1 MPRSRIVCGRAIKSV
16 VEQLE
21 NRTLLT
27 TLTGGG
33 SDPVTGEAIANTYFY
48 RDAADQIIRIDIGG
62 DTTAEFIGARVVGG
76 RSTINPLPLNAP
88 TGAGYDLYNIYVAD
102 SNQFSFISITG
113 INPTTGALLPFN
125 GSAGSFRISNAI
137 TGLSQVITPNG
148 GTGTVLLGARTTGN
162 APFDNIPINSR
173 SSGVAIGVRPASARI
188 PAGLQIAPGNDFG
201 SFLFG
206 GTIMGI
212 VDIGG
217 SINNFYAGNI
227 WTGDATGIPFP
238 SGGTGISG
246 GKRVSNFTV
255 GGNIHSLLVGGSIGT
270 NTDTGLNTP
279 DFNTGFDMRVGGIIG
294 QVAVRDAFMGGIDA
308 IHGRVTSEFGVNVA
322 EVEGRNDFSA
332 RLGTPGE
339 PAGWARGVLEGSN
352 LVYNNT
358 ADQSQILPSFIG
370 RRGRSSVVVTGQ
382 LVDDAFGADF
392 VDYYAMPLLA
402 GQDATVTLRPTGTV
416 AGVSNLNFG
425 VFDPDGRL
433 VLTDYANHDT
443 SAVAGTPV
451 HFTADRPGLY
461 RIAVAVTG
469 NSAFANTGPTNLGVM
484 QYTLTINGGGDL
496 AVGGVLATNQITDG
510 KAGGYGFFAENGDF
524 GALQAGSNIF
534 SLTDQT
540 VNVRKGNLRSIE
552 GSDLGILSN
561 GLFGVG
567 PSLAVPRG
575 NVGLL
580 RATTGVL
587 SLNRTILPLPI
598 GGDYQIIDAATSMYI
613 NAVANR
619 GIGVIRAGNMATVPT
634 PSTITVNADL
644 VGADGIIDL
653 IDVAD
658 DLGTISTGGPAIT
671 TGPGGNVRYMN
682 VGGSVFRD
690 QYFGSGGGDVNG
702 TTYNPGEKVRLFDD
716 SGTAMDFT
724 PFPVVPNPAFVPG
737 GTNPATTGPSLT
749 ITSYPIRGSGGAAII
764 NVTSTGSVRIGAGG
778 RAGSRAH
785 AEIGQILTTGAGN
798 PVVVDPVTNQMVFS
812 FPTNPNLATNAANL
826 EVNLTGSGTLDVYK
840 IVGSDFTAIRNDT
853 PGEILNIDA
862 TDTPSVPSTGS
873 NNGTIGSLTA
883 TNIGVGVK
891 HTGAAV
897 NGIQT
902 IGTAFPFN
910 QQHNGVVSGNV
921 LNVEAAGAIGN
932 LNVTGNIGRIVANS
946 GGKNT
951 TGTFEGI
958 AGPIVATGRMD
969 DIRIGEGIMPTGSGD
984 FSRAGLY
991 AGGTIG
997 RVRNGGRGSN
1007 IRGDIISQS
1016 NIARVELSNG
1026 SIIGS
1031 RIEVLQD
1038 FASAARTTGGGVL
1051 TDSFDTITNPT
1062 FEIGSISVSGYG
1074 GIIGSLIAAA
1084 DIGDISVKGG
1094 FGIVNTFI
1102 KDIAEGTINSI
1113 YAEGYG
1119 LRGLRVDGGGLLNS
1133 MRANAK
1139 PRNISTA
1146 EYSPSVRLSESYDID
1161 PFFDT
1166 APNRETDLHIYLGT
1180 SARRP
1185 QIKRITDTGV
1195 IADSIA
1201 TANRNA
1207 GTIYANQIRASQFN
1221 IANQI
1226 AKIQTTGVVD
1236 GLRLTT
1242 GRLKS
1247 YTSGNSSFGLDF
1259 SVAGPIDDF
1268 RVVGDLD
1275 DTSIVRALGPAG
1287 RITNFIV
1294 DGTMNGDASSSN
1306 SFHLLAV
1313 GKDLGAPS
1321 LVTAKSLDE
1330 RRIRGGL
1337 FGTVSI
1343 G

>member
-1 MPRSRIVCGRAIKSV
+1 M
-16 VEQLE
+16 
-21 NRTLLT
+21 LLT
-27 TLTGGG
+27 TITGGG
-33 SDPVTGEAIANTYFY
+33 TDPVTGEALATTVFY
-48 RDAADQIIRIDIGG
+48 RDAADHLVRIDVGG
-62 DTTAEFIGARVVGG
+62 DTVAEFIGGRVPDNSGQV
-76 RSTINPLPLNAP
+76 ILNPLAGTA
-88 TGAGYDLYNIYVAD
+88 TGEGYDLFNIYVAQ
-102 SNQFSFISITG
+102 SNQFSYISITT
-113 INPTTGALLPFN
+113 INPQTGALLPFD
-125 GSAGSFRISNAI
+125 GSSGTIRISNAT
-137 TGLSQVITPNG
+137 TGQNVTVTPNG
-148 GTGTVLLGARTTGN
+148 DTGTVLLGALG
-162 APFDNIPINSR
+162 NIPSPADHIPILSR

-206 GTIMGI
+206 GTILGI

-217 SINNFYAGNI
+217 SINNFYAGNVL
-227 WTGDATGIPFP
+227 TGDARGLPFP
-238 SGGTGISG
+238 NVLPTTNG

-270 NTDTGLNTP
+270 NTDAGLDAP
-279 DFNTGFDMRVGGIIG
+279 DYNTGFDMRVGGIIG
-294 QVAVRDAFMGGIDA
+294 QIAVRDAFMGGVDA
-308 IHGRVTSEFGVNVA
+308 IHGRVSSEFGVNVG
-322 EVEGRNDFSA
+322 EVEGRNDFSG
-332 RLGTPGE
+332 RLGTPAE
-339 PAGWARGVLEGSN
+339 TAGWSSGFLEGSN
-352 LVYNNT
+352 QVYNNT
-358 ADQSQILPSFIG
+358 FDQPQILPSFVG
-370 RRGRSSVVVTGQ
+370 RRGRSNVVLTGQ
-382 LVDDAFGADF
+382 LVDDAIGADF

-402 GQDATVTLRPTGTV
+402 GQDLTVTLRPTGTV
-416 AGVSNLNFG
+416 AGTSNLNFG

-433 VLTDYANHDT
+433 VVTDYANHDT
-443 SAVAGTPV
+443 AAVAGTPV

-469 NSAFANTGPTNLGVM
+469 NSAFSNSGPRNLGVM
-484 QYTLTINGGGDL
+484 QYTLNVDGGGDL

-510 KAGGYGFFAENGDF
+510 QAIGYGFFAENGDF

-534 SLTDQT
+534 SLTDQM

-552 GSDLGILSN
+552 GSDLGILAN

-567 PSLAVPRG
+567 PSLVVTRG

-580 RATTGVL
+580 RATSGVMEI
-587 SLNRTILPLPI
+587 NGNILPLPI
-598 GGDYQIIDAATSMYI
+598 GGDFQVIDAAGSMLL
-613 NAVANR
+613 NVLANR
-619 GIGVIRAGNMATVPT
+619 GIGVIRAGDMATVPN
-634 PSTITVNADL
+634 PSVITVNADQQ
-644 VGADGIIDL
+644 GADGIIDL
-653 IDVAD
+653 IDVVN
-658 DLGTISTGGPAIT
+658 DLGTIGNGGPQIT

-690 QYFGSGGGDVNG
+690 AQFGVGGGDVQG

-716 SGTAMDFT
+716 SGTAIDFT

-785 AEIGQILTTGAGN
+785 AEIGLVQTTGAGN
-798 PVVVDPVTNQMVFS
+798 PVVLDPTTNQLLFQS
-812 FPTNPNLATNAANL
+812 PTSGTSAVNL
-826 EVNLTGSGTLDVYK
+826 EVNMTGSGTLDVFR
-840 IVGSDFTAIRNDT
+840 IQASNTTAIRNDT

-862 TDTPSVPSTGS
+862 GGGS
-873 NNGTIGSLTA
+873 IGSLEA

-897 NGIQT
+897 NPIQV
-902 IGTAFPFN
+902 IGNTFPFN
-910 QQHNGVVSGNV
+910 QQHNGVIAGNV
-921 LNVEAAGAIGN
+921 LNVEAAGAVGN
-932 LNVTGNIGRIVANS
+932 FNVTGTIGRIVANS
-946 GGKNT
+946 GGRNT
-951 TGTFEGI
+951 TGSFEGI
-958 AGPIVATGRMD
+958 AGPIVAGGRID
-969 DIRIGEGIMPTGSGD
+969 DVMIGEGILPTGSGAV
-984 FSRAGLY
+984 SNAGIY
-991 AGGTIG
+991 AVGAIG
-997 RVRNGGRGSN
+997 RVRNQGRGSN

-1031 RIEVLQD
+1031 RIEVIGS
-1038 FASAARTTGGGVL
+1038 FANAARVSGGGL
-1051 TDSFDTITNPT
+1051 LIDSADTTNNPT
-1062 FEIGSISVSGYG
+1062 FEIGQISLGGYG

-1084 DIGDISVKGG
+1084 DIGDITVRRG
-1094 FGIVNTFI
+1094 FGIINTFI

-1119 LRGLRVDGGGLLNS
+1119 LRGVEVDGGGLLNS
-1133 MRANAK
+1133 MKANAK

-1146 EYSPSVRLSESYDID
+1146 EYDPSVRLSESYDID
-1161 PFFDT
+1161 PFFDS
-1166 APNRETDLHIYLGT
+1166 APNRETDLHMYLGT

-1185 QIKRITDTGV
+1185 QVKRITDTGV

-1201 TANRNA
+1201 RANRNA

-1226 AKIQTTGVVD
+1226 ASIQTTNVVD
-1236 GLRLTT
+1236 GLRITT

-1247 YTSGNSSFGLDF
+1247 YLSGSSSFALDF
-1259 SVAGPIDDF
+1259 NVAGPIDDF

-1275 DTSIVRALGPAG
+1275 DTSVVRAIGPTG

-1306 SFHLLAV
+1306 SIHLLAI
-1313 GKDLGAPS
+1313 GKDLGSPA

-1330 RRIRGGL
+1330 QRIRHGL
-1337 FGTVSI
+1337 FGTISI